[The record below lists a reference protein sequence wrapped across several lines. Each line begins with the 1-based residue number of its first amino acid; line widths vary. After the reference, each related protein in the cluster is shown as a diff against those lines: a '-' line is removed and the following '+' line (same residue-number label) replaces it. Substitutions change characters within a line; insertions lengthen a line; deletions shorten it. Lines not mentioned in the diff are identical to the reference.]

1 MSNTQPPINS
11 PADIK
16 LVFKGASGLHT
27 SGSQTGR
34 FRVTQQESQPSSN
47 IRSDLV
53 GNLGLES
60 QWRIRYGV
68 NIPRHKDWT
77 SNALTLNHS
86 KLTGWLPSAR
96 LEHSARGGYSRKQ

>member
-77 SNALTLNHS
+77 SNAIDPKPQQTHQV
-86 KLTGWLPSAR
+86 
-96 LEHSARGGYSRKQ
+96 GYP